1 MGLDLYIYSTKHH
14 DSNPSYVSCN
24 EVDAKGTPKSYPFL
38 RWMPECEC
46 YSSQESEDGLCE
58 EAYWRKNWFICDF
71 FNARY
76 HEAVL
81 ADKGDE
87 YKVEEVD
94 FNCSYLKLTPEMV
107 KDCMDAIKDC
117 DMEQWLEE
125 SHGYSK
131 YDCLKMLSDIHLK
144 MVYGDY
150 PLDFYVMP
158 WW

>member
-14 DSNPSYVSCN
+14 DSNPAYVDCQ
-24 EVDAKGTPKSYPFL
+24 EVDAKGNPKSYPFL
-38 RWMPECEC
+38 KWLPDAEV
-46 YSSQESEDGLCE
+46 YSSSESDDGLYE

-81 ADKGDE
+81 EDKGDE
-87 YKVEEVD
+87 YNAEDVN
-94 FNCSYLKLTPEMV
+94 FNCSYLKLTPKMV
-107 KDCMDAIKDC
+107 VDCMDAIKDC
-117 DMEQWLEE
+117 SEEQWEEE
-125 SHGYSK
+125 SWGQTK
-131 YDCLKMLSDIHLK
+131 FDCLKMLSTIHLK
-144 MVYGDY
+144 MVYGDC